1 MKMTLNMMTA
11 SNGKTTQMWKRTQI
25 WRQPQWEQ
33 TKPVLPNQFY
43 QTKHTK
49 LNKIYQTKP
58 SKATKEKQYTSINQV
73 NLANSEPV
81 IWILSKP
88 NKFLALSLAQLSL
101 SLLSINIKASHAIS
115 RGLAGGCL
123 GSLLGCINWISQL
136 CVLHN
141 QNLTWNGWDMKKVS
155 KLSTAFLGN

>member
-1 MKMTLNMMTA
+1 MKRASNMKMTLNMMTA
-11 SNGKTTQMWKRTQI
+11 SNRKTTQMWKRTQI

-88 NKFLALSLAQLSL
+88 NKFLALRLAQLSL
-101 SLLSINIKASHAIS
+101 SFLYHWVPFPVWTTDNISGSISVVPWLLRWEVIK
-115 RGLAGGCL
+115 
-123 GSLLGCINWISQL
+123 
-136 CVLHN
+136 
-141 QNLTWNGWDMKKVS
+141 KK
-155 KLSTAFLGN
+155 FW